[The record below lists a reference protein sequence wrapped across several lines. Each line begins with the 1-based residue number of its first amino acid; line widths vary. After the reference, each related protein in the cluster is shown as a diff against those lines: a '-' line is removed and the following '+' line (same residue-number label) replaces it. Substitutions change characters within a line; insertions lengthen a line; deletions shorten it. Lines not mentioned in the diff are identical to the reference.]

1 MRIANFRS
9 WRTNSGGSH
18 VEADIDGEPLWFD
31 SDDAPLT
38 PSPEGFASALLI
50 AAATRGEPLEIDAAV
65 DRSWLEQVPGIV
77 RQVKQWW
84 HLPGTRVISPDVV
97 DTPRAMPGLT
107 AQCFTGGVD
116 SFYALISAKT
126 SPGMLVFGHGYDIP
140 LDDRVRLDAFLTG
153 FRETAVTFGTRSVLI
168 ATNLQQHP
176 VSQGIDLRRSHGG
189 GFAAL
194 GHFLA
199 EEVERIV
206 IPSSYPY
213 HDPKPWGSHWD
224 LDPLWSSRWMTVEHA
239 DATYRRNGK
248 VRAIADHPMVRRHL
262 RVCSTTKTPTGNCG
276 HCEKCI
282 RTMITFAMCGRLD
295 ACEAFDR
302 TVPIEQRVEKM
313 SIVKPHLVSIY
324 EELIGGIEDP
334 QLKAAVQRLIADS
347 RGRPAWLYQRMR
359 RWRRKAAASRV
370 KRLWD
375 RLF

>member
-9 WRTNSGGSH
+9 WRTNSGGSR

-31 SDDAPLT
+31 SGDAPLT

-50 AAATRGEPLEIDAAV
+50 AAATRGEPIEVDAAV

-77 RQVKQWW
+77 RQVEQWW
-84 HLPGTRVISPDVV
+84 QLPGTRVIAAGVV
-97 DTPRAMPGLT
+97 DAPRATPGVT

-116 SFYALISAKT
+116 SFYALIIAKAL
-126 SPGMLVFGHGYDIP
+126 PGMLVFGHGYDIP
-140 LDDRVRLDAFLTG
+140 LDDSVRLDAFLAG
-153 FRETAVTFGTRSVLI
+153 FRETAAAFGTRSVLI
-168 ATNLQQHP
+168 ATNLQQHRATA
-176 VSQGIDLRRSHGG
+176 GIDLRRSHGG
-189 GFAAL
+189 ALAAL

-199 EEVERIV
+199 KEVERIV

-224 LDPLWSSRWMTVEHA
+224 LDPLWSSRRMTVEHA
-239 DATYRRNGK
+239 DATCRRNGK

-282 RTMITFAMCGRLD
+282 RTMIAFAMCGRLD

-302 TVPIEQRVEKM
+302 TLPIERRVEKM

-324 EELIGGIEDP
+324 EELIGGIEEP
-334 QLKAAVQRLIADS
+334 QLKAAVKRLIADS

-359 RWRRKAAASRV
+359 RWRRKAAASRA

>member
-9 WRTNSGGSH
+9 WRTNSGGSR
-18 VEADIDGEPLWFD
+18 VEADIDGEPLWFN

-84 HLPGTRVISPDVV
+84 QLPGTRVISPDVV

-126 SPGMLVFGHGYDIP
+126 LPGMLVFGHGYDIP

-176 VSQGIDLRRSHGG
+176 VFSGHR
-189 GFAAL
+189 FAQ
-194 GHFLA
+194 
-199 EEVERIV
+199 
-206 IPSSYPY
+206 
-213 HDPKPWGSHWD
+213 KPWW
-224 LDPLWSSRWMTVEHA
+224 R
-239 DATYRRNGK
+239 
-248 VRAIADHPMVRRHL
+248 VRRIGPL
-262 RVCSTTKTPTGNCG
+262 PRRRGG
-276 HCEKCI
+276 
-282 RTMITFAMCGRLD
+282 A
-295 ACEAFDR
+295 DR
-302 TVPIEQRVEKM
+302 DPVEL
-313 SIVKPHLVSIY
+313 PL
-324 EELIGGIEDP
+324 P
-334 QLKAAVQRLIADS
+334 
-347 RGRPAWLYQRMR
+347 
-359 RWRRKAAASRV
+359 
-370 KRLWD
+370 
-375 RLF
+375 